1 MSIAC
6 KIPGSYGWMP
16 QSIIHFETFSDIVII
31 SNTPKVSR
39 DSFDINNDYYMKGY
53 FIGMS

>member
-1 MSIAC
+1 M
-6 KIPGSYGWMP
+6 
-16 QSIIHFETFSDIVII
+16 I

-39 DSFDINNDYYMKGY
+39 DSFDINNDDYYMKGY